1 MDSKGQSLL
10 EVVIMLPFLFLLF
23 GLLFRAN
30 MAIQMAINNQQFA
43 RSQVYVLTA
52 NSPEYP
58 RLGFRHVGIKG
69 GAGRMSSGQ
78 IDLML
83 LGVSDPSAL
92 AEVANGDSMPPI
104 PQMQRVAR
112 AGAPAASQDPGEP
125 SLRNEVRIRETSS
138 ICTQMNFVEKG
149 LNYDSTGV
157 TKLGNKRWPFG
168 KLVCQYGGA
177 WIGDLNE

>member
-69 GAGRMSSGQ
+69 GAGRMASGQ

-83 LGVSDPSAL
+83 LV
-92 AEVANGDSMPPI
+92 VASKETFTLRLLKGSRPNV
-104 PQMQRVAR
+104 RVVHTAH
-112 AGAPAASQDPGEP
+112 SVDV
-125 SLRNEVRIRETSS
+125 VRIWRS
-138 ICTQMNFVEKG
+138 
-149 LNYDSTGV
+149 
-157 TKLGNKRWPFG
+157 R
-168 KLVCQYGGA
+168 
-177 WIGDLNE
+177 